1 MVVEYERTDN
11 VATRCE
17 VLGYVACSFVN
28 GTCRVVSDTFGAIH
42 INSDSSDSALSG
54 QYELFTYPWLRD
66 DDLLCSIVPFCL
78 YRMTRITCYG
88 IRSRS
93 M

>member
-42 INSDSSDSALSG
+42 INLLLSG
-54 QYELFTYPWLRD
+54 KKGNGIIIHPEALLNQASGLF
-66 DDLLCSIVPFCL
+66 SKK
-78 YRMTRITCYG
+78 
-88 IRSRS
+88 
-93 M
+93 